1 VPRPAELVLLRSAR
15 ADGVPAASSALLLS
29 TFELGSRP
37 ADGAAVSALQRGQKA
52 LSALLGTEAANLVS
66 FVANPMSDA
75 QPPVAVPVQ
84 PGEVL
89 AGKFKVERILGAG
102 GMGVVVAAMHLEL
115 DERVAVKFLLP
126 QSIQGPEAAA
136 RFVREAR
143 NAVKIKG
150 EHVAR
155 IIDVG
160 RLENGAP
167 YMVMEYLEGNDLSAQ
182 LAKGPLSIEDAVDYV
197 VQACDAMAEAHALNI
212 VHRDLKPANLFL
224 TKRSDGSA
232 IIKVLDFGISKAQVP
247 DTKDAGLTKTSAVM
261 GSPYYMSPEQM
272 KSSRDVDSRTDVWSL
287 GVILFEL
294 LSGRPPFQGET
305 LPELLSAIMLDAP
318 PLLHTLRLDAPT
330 ELAAVLTRALQKD
343 RTQRYRSVGELAAAL
358 APFAPARSRYTLD
371 RVIRLAGAQ
380 QVVPSEPPSG
390 DATAQQSPAG
400 ALTASAWSGT
410 EDKPV
415 AKPKRAGLFLALGG
429 IVLLAVVA
437 GTLLGRRSTPAAAE
451 IPVVSAAVV
460 AAAPSVAP
468 SPAPVIAVDP
478 PQPVTAAPATVSVSP
493 SAGPPTAPG
502 LAAPPRAPAARPA
515 AKPSAKPAD
524 KPVAAAPAPE
534 PSPLVTPPAQPEAP
548 KPPKRTGLQIDLK

>member
-1 VPRPAELVLLRSAR
+1 
-15 ADGVPAASSALLLS
+15 
-29 TFELGSRP
+29 
-37 ADGAAVSALQRGQKA
+37 
-52 LSALLGTEAANLVS
+52 
-66 FVANPMSDA
+66 MSDS
-75 QPPVAVPVQ
+75 QPPVSVPVQ

-102 GMGVVVAAMHLEL
+102 GMGVVVSAMHLEL

-167 YMVMEYLEGNDLSAQ
+167 YMVMEYLEGNDLSAE

-232 IIKVLDFGISKAQVP
+232 VIKVLDFGISKAQVP

-294 LSGRPPFQGET
+294 VSGRPPFQGET
-305 LPELLSAIMLDAP
+305 LPELLSAIMLDTP
-318 PLLHTLRLDAPT
+318 PLLSTLRLDAPP
-330 ELAAVLTRALQKD
+330 ELAQVLTRALQKD

-371 RVIRLAGAQ
+371 RVIKISSAHN
-380 QVVPSEPPSG
+380 VVAADPPSG
-390 DATAQQSPAG
+390 DVTVQQPAAG
-400 ALTASAWSGT
+400 ARTASAWSGT
-410 EDKPV
+410 GDKPA
-415 AKPKRAGLFLALGG
+415 AKPKRVGLFAALGAV
-429 IVLLAVVA
+429 VLIAIVA
-437 GTLLGRRSTPAAAE
+437 GTVLGQRSAPATAEPAPVSVPAAAAAPSSAP
-451 IPVVSAAVV
+451 PVLAVDPPKPEPVAA
-460 AAAPSVAP
+460 APAAPSVAP
-468 SPAPVIAVDP
+468 SSAP
-478 PQPVTAAPATVSVSP
+478 
-493 SAGPPTAPG
+493 
-502 LAAPPRAPAARPA
+502 AAPPPKVVAARPA
-515 AKPSAKPAD
+515 AKPLA

-534 PSPLVTPPAQPEAP
+534 PSPLVTPPPQPEAP

>member
-1 VPRPAELVLLRSAR
+1 
-15 ADGVPAASSALLLS
+15 
-29 TFELGSRP
+29 
-37 ADGAAVSALQRGQKA
+37 
-52 LSALLGTEAANLVS
+52 
-66 FVANPMSDA
+66 MSES
-75 QPPVAVPVQ
+75 QPPVSIPVQ

-102 GMGVVVAAMHLEL
+102 GMGVVVSAMHLEL

-167 YMVMEYLEGNDLSAQ
+167 YMVMEYLEGNDLSVQ

-232 IIKVLDFGISKAQVP
+232 VIKVLDFGISKAQVP

-294 LSGRPPFQGET
+294 LAGRPPFQGET
-305 LPELLSAIMLDAP
+305 LPELLSAIMLDTP
-318 PLLHTLRLDAPT
+318 PLLNTLRLDAPP

-371 RVIRLAGAQ
+371 RVIKISAAHN
-380 QVVPSEPPSG
+380 VMPSEPPSG
-390 DATAQQSPAG
+390 EVMVQQPAVG
-400 ALTASAWSGT
+400 ARTASAWSGT
-410 EDKPV
+410 GDKPA
-415 AKPKRAGLFLALGG
+415 AKPKRIGLFVALGAV
-429 IVLLAVVA
+429 VLIAVVA
-437 GTLLGRRSTPAAAE
+437 GTLLGQRSAPATVEPAPVSAPAAAAGPASPP
-451 IPVVSAAVV
+451 PVLAVEPARPEPVAA
-460 AAAPSVAP
+460 APAAPSVAR
-468 SPAPVIAVDP
+468 SAAP
-478 PQPVTAAPATVSVSP
+478 PVAAAAAPA
-493 SAGPPTAPG
+493 
-502 LAAPPRAPAARPA
+502 LKMPAARPA
-515 AKPSAKPAD
+515 VRPVA

-534 PSPLVTPPAQPEAP
+534 PSPLVKPPPQPEAP

>member
-1 VPRPAELVLLRSAR
+1 
-15 ADGVPAASSALLLS
+15 
-29 TFELGSRP
+29 
-37 ADGAAVSALQRGQKA
+37 
-52 LSALLGTEAANLVS
+52 
-66 FVANPMSDA
+66 MSDS
-75 QPPVAVPVQ
+75 QPPLAVPVQ

-182 LAKGPLSIEDAVDYV
+182 LEKGQIAIEDAVDYV
-197 VQACDAMAEAHALNI
+197 VQACDAMAEAHALGI

-232 IIKVLDFGISKAQVP
+232 IIKVLDFGISKANVP

-287 GVILFEL
+287 GVILYEL
-294 LSGRPPFQGET
+294 LSGRPPFQGDT
-305 LPELLSAIMLDAP
+305 LPELLSAIMLDVPP
-318 PLLHTLRLDAPT
+318 PLQSLRADVPP
-330 ELAAVLTRALQKD
+330 ELGAVLIKVLQKD
-343 RTQRYRSVGELAAAL
+343 RTQRYRNVGELSAAL
-358 APFAPARSRYTLD
+358 APFAPVRSRYTLD
-371 RVIRLAGAQ
+371 RIGKITAQ
-380 QVVPSEPPSG
+380 HAAPVSVPPSN
-390 DATAQQSPAG
+390 DATVALSGG
-400 ALTASAWSGT
+400 ANARTASAWSGT
-410 EDKPV
+410 DGDKPAPRSKNV
-415 AKPKRAGLFLALGG
+415 GVFVGLGA
-429 IVLLAVVA
+429 IVLIAGVLGTMLGQRSASPAAEPSAPAVRPVVA
-437 GTLLGRRSTPAAAE
+437 ATPSMAPSPAPAIAVE
-451 IPVVSAAVV
+451 PPQPALPVSAPVVSAAPSVSVAVVSTPAV
-460 AAAPSVAP
+460 AALR
-468 SPAPVIAVDP
+468 
-478 PQPVTAAPATVSVSP
+478 PQP
-493 SAGPPTAPG
+493 GRPT
-502 LAAPPRAPAARPA
+502 
-515 AKPSAKPAD
+515 S
-524 KPVAAAPAPE
+524 KPVAAAPEKPTAAPDPSPMTPPPQPQPE
-534 PSPLVTPPAQPEAP
+534 PA

>member
-1 VPRPAELVLLRSAR
+1 
-15 ADGVPAASSALLLS
+15 
-29 TFELGSRP
+29 
-37 ADGAAVSALQRGQKA
+37 
-52 LSALLGTEAANLVS
+52 
-66 FVANPMSDA
+66 MSDS
-75 QPPVAVPVQ
+75 QPHVSVPVQ

-89 AGKFKVERILGAG
+89 AGKFRVERILGAG
-102 GMGVVVAAMHLEL
+102 GMGVVVSAMHLEL

-182 LAKGPLSIEDAVDYV
+182 LEKGPIAIEDAVDYV
-197 VQACDAMAEAHALNI
+197 VQACDAMAEAHALGI

-232 IIKVLDFGISKAQVP
+232 IIKVLDFGISKANVP

-294 LSGRPPFQGET
+294 LSGRPPFQGDT
-305 LPELLSAIMLDAP
+305 LPELLSAIMLDVP
-318 PLLHTLRLDAPT
+318 PALQTLRPDVPPA
-330 ELAAVLTRALQKD
+330 LAAVLVQVLQKD
-343 RTQRYRSVGELAAAL
+343 RTQRYRNVGELAAAL
-358 APFAPARSRYTLD
+358 SPFAPARSRYTLD
-371 RVIRLAGAQ
+371 RIIKMTGQHAAP
-380 QVVPSEPPSG
+380 VPAPVSG
-390 DATAQQSPAG
+390 DATVSLAG
-400 ALTASAWSGT
+400 ASVGARTASAWADTHGQA
-410 EDKPV
+410 P
-415 AKPKRAGLFLALGG
+415 APKPKRIGLFVALGG
-429 IVLLAVVA
+429 IVLTA
-437 GTLLGRRSTPAAAE
+437 GILGTVLGQRSATPTAE
-451 IPVVSAAVV
+451 PSAPSAAPV
-460 AAAPSVAP
+460 AAAPSVP
-468 SPAPVIAVDP
+468 IPAPVVLA
-478 PQPVTAAPATVSVSP
+478 TEPAKPALEVSP
-493 SAGPPTAPG
+493 SAVASTPPVPSALP
-502 LAAPPRAPAARPA
+502 APRAATAALKPQPNRPA
-515 AKPSAKPAD
+515 VKPL
-524 KPVAAAPAPE
+524 AAAPDKPAAAPD
-534 PSPLVTPPAQPEAP
+534 PSPMTPAPQPEAP